1 LATGADRFSL
11 FSSPHPANNNL
22 NRVHIVIGRVARPFF
37 SRVARYPLTFFFFS
51 DQTNRERHT
60 QTQTSTAVAAQADVQ
75 KNYSGQII
83 KRREINFFLRLVF
96 LIFPSSV
103 TSGGGDF

>member
-1 LATGADRFSL
+1 MISSWRQEPIVSL
-11 FSSPHPANNNL
+11 SLVLPTQPANNNL
-22 NRVHIVIGRVARPFF
+22 NRAHIVIGRVARPFF

-60 QTQTSTAVAAQADVQ
+60 QTSAAAAQADVR

-83 KRREINFFLRLVF
+83 KRREINFSFDWF
-96 LIFPSSV
+96 FSYFPHL
-103 TSGGGDF
+103 